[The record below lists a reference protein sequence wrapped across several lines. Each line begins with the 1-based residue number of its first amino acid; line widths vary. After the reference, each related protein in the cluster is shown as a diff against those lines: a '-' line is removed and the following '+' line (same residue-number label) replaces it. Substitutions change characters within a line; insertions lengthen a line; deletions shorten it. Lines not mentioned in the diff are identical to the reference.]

1 MEGEHPLTV
10 VEVGVGSSYSH
21 SHSRECMQ
29 EELRAAFATDQQA
42 REEGED
48 DDETQPPSPGNSHVL
63 KIT

>member
-10 VEVGVGSSYSH
+10 VEVAVGPSRSC
-21 SHSRECMQ
+21 SRECVH
-29 EELRAAFATDQQA
+29 EELRAAFAADQQA

-48 DDETQPPSPGNSHVL
+48 DDETQPPSPGSSYVL

>member
-10 VEVGVGSSYSH
+10 VEVGEGLSR
-21 SHSRECMQ
+21 SRECVQ
-29 EELRAAFATDQQA
+29 GELRAAFAAEQA

-48 DDETQPPSPGNSHVL
+48 DDETQPPSPDSSHDL

>member
-10 VEVGVGSSYSH
+10 VEVGEGSSR
-21 SHSRECMQ
+21 SRKCVQ
-29 EELRAAFATDQQA
+29 EELRVAFAAKQA

-48 DDETQPPSPGNSHVL
+48 DDETQPPSPGSSHVL

>member
-10 VEVGVGSSYSH
+10 MEVGEGSSR
-21 SHSRECMQ
+21 SRKCVQ
-29 EELRAAFATDQQA
+29 EELRAAFAAKQA

-48 DDETQPPSPGNSHVL
+48 DDETQPPSPDSSHDL